1 MCSPKV
7 HNSII
12 IYPHS
17 SPVLCISLVLLSTPT
32 IDYCRKDLCSRG
44 TTHIACN
51 APLKFGPSCSG
62 KKPKVIPMR
71 NSMKRVLLHEHNRLR
86 AQVASG
92 DLRGYSSASRMPTL
106 TWDGQL
112 QFVAGCNAR
121 LCRFEHDK
129 CRSTAQF
136 RWAGQNL
143 AMKSL
148 FGRWRSVRVNQ
159 MLQEFVRGWFA
170 EHKDANQA
178 IIDRFP
184 AKYKGLTSN
193 MLSITFVS
201 GDYIPKSS

>member
-1 MCSPKV
+1 
-7 HNSII
+7 
-12 IYPHS
+12 
-17 SPVLCISLVLLSTPT
+17 
-32 IDYCRKDLCSRG
+32 
-44 TTHIACN
+44 
-51 APLKFGPSCSG
+51 
-62 KKPKVIPMR
+62 MR

-92 DLRGYSSASRMPTL
+92 DLRGYSPASRMPTL

-129 CRSTAQF
+129 CRSTVQF

-184 AKYKGLTSN
+184 AKYKGPDIGHFTQL
-193 MLSITFVS
+193 VS
-201 GDYIPKSS
+201 DRTWKMGCVMVRFSDRAIHYYLVCNYSFINIVDQPIYVKGKPCSRCQLKCNRKYPALCRVGEKIASKP